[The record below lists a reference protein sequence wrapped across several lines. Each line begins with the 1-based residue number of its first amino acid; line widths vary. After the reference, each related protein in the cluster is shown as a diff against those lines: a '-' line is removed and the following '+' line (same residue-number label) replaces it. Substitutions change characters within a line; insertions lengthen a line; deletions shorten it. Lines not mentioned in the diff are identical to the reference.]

1 MSETEQERRNRL
13 HEMYA
18 AQQGDNMSCALQLAA
33 NVTPGGGSFDL
44 HDYPIG
50 IHNTVPQIGSLHEPS
65 PERLIAIRTELIRL
79 SHCNGDTPERIV
91 ARADAYLSFILNGTP
106 KESIVDGED

>member
-1 MSETEQERRNRL
+1 VSEWQEQFNAATAALSRDEVATVRALYPHL
-13 HEMYA
+13 HSA
-18 AQQGDNMSCALQLAA
+18 DP
-33 NVTPGGGSFDL
+33 T
-44 HDYPIG
+44 
-50 IHNTVPQIGSLHEPS
+50 

-91 ARADAYLSFILNGTP
+91 ARADAYLSFILNGSP